1 MTFVT
6 KNNFLLTRTNSHV
19 KCVRFPRYKN
29 IFYHHC
35 LLFFLCITMNHDDKY
50 VSFILH
56 ITRIHERI
64 KHINRSVEKFKK
76 VFTTVVTFII
86 FTFICV
92 VIFHV
97 KKLHFYL
104 LFHGTDP
111 NRTCKH
117 IIFMLLSLSFHI
129 KALRCICAKDRN
141 INPRG
146 KSLFF
151 FIIFYYMVNVAST
164 TRFTPLNM
172 WYEKIFFLFFLIFIT
187 IAGIEHLTFF
197 TCNHIIEKII
207 YKTIER
213 YFITN
218 CRLNGDSYC
227 MNFFFYS

>member
-1 MTFVT
+1 MCVFHIFRGKLLRKIIIRRMGHVIKIKKKIKKFGFVTFVT

-35 LLFFLCITMNHDDKY
+35 LLFFLCITMNHNDKY

-56 ITRIHERI
+56 ITRVHERI

-129 KALRCICAKDRN
+129 QALRCICAKDRN

-151 FIIFYYMVNVAST
+151 IIWLMLLVLHAS
-164 TRFTPLNM
+164 
-172 WYEKIFFLFFLIFIT
+172 
-187 IAGIEHLTFF
+187 HHS
-197 TCNHIIEKII
+197 TCGMK
-207 YKTIER
+207 R
-213 YFITN
+213 
-218 CRLNGDSYC
+218 
-227 MNFFFYS
+227 FFFFSF